1 MQATST
7 SDVNGRIVV
16 SVIFDDPLVRA
27 GVAAILGVQSAF
39 ALINEQVVSG
49 VGCEASWQRALPEV
63 DVVVADYNSALVI
76 CAWLRKDASRRM
88 SRVKVMTISHRVGE
102 SEILHALAQG
112 IHGYLPFGC
121 RLEEMAEAVVALH
134 GGQRYLERSIARRVA
149 ESFDH
154 EALTSRE
161 ADVLRL
167 VVAGYANKMVAKD
180 LDIAMG
186 TVKSH
191 IKSILNKLG
200 VRTRTEATAVAL
212 RRGLCDMALPVLT
225 PADAP
230 HSDASGRAAIPSGSA
245 AG

>member
-1 MQATST
+1 MQATT
-7 SDVNGRIVV
+7 FDVKGRIVV

-27 GVAAILGVQSAF
+27 GVAAILGVEPAF
-39 ALINEQVVSG
+39 ELTNEQVFPVT
-49 VGCEASWQRALPEV
+49 GCEARWLRALSGV
-63 DVVVADYNSALVI
+63 DVVVADYDRGLAIAAL
-76 CAWLRKDASRRM
+76 LRKDGSRRI
-88 SRVKVMTISHRVGE
+88 SRLRVMIISRRDGE

-121 RLEEMAEAVVALH
+121 RLEEVTEAVLALH
-134 GGQRYLERSIARRVA
+134 GGQRHLERSIARRVA
-149 ESFDH
+149 ESFEH

-191 IKSILNKLG
+191 VKSILNKLG
-200 VRTRTEATAVAL
+200 VRTRTEATAMAL
-212 RRGLCDMALPVLT
+212 RRGLFAVVSSEPKPT
-225 PADAP
+225 EPP
-230 HSDASGRAAIPSGSA
+230 HRESIGCQAVSNV
-245 AG
+245 